1 VVFPWSTWA
10 TMAMLRRSS
19 RTAGTT
25 KILSG
30 SRGGSVL

>member
-10 TMAMLRRSS
+10 TIAMLRRSL

-25 KILSG
+25 KVLSG
-30 SRGGSVL
+30 RGGSVL